1 MGLVRLSEWPRHPFL
16 NDEVR
21 EWIALHLQALGVSD
35 VAMYAIA
42 VGREE
47 DQRRILVATEVGL
60 LDSWYAPRGSSARYG
75 LSVRLYPWQAVRR
88 VDLRGETSRLW
99 AHEHET
105 RWRLQ
110 ISRPALDILSDTP
123 ELGRALTQFAAACA
137 IMAEPAGQIEES
149 SVHSATSGPG
159 AAPALSLA
167 PAAMPQ
173 ESRPSIPIEPELDR
187 EAVDDGTPLDLARRL
202 GLPDRD

>member
-1 MGLVRLSEWPRHPFL
+1 MDLVRLSEWPRHPFL

-110 ISRPALDILSDTP
+110 ISRPALDILSETP

-137 IMAEPAGQIEES
+137 IMAEPAGQMEES
-149 SVHSATSGPG
+149 STHGMG
-159 AAPALSLA
+159 
-167 PAAMPQ
+167 PAAIRQ
-173 ESRPSIPIEPELDR
+173 ESTPAIPIEPELNG
-187 EAVDDGTPLDLARRL
+187 EAEGEAEQDGTPLDLARRL
-202 GLPDRD
+202 GLPQRD

>member
-149 SVHSATSGPG
+149 STRGATTSNGS
-159 AAPALSLA
+159 APAPSVSSA
-167 PAAMPQ
+167 PIPQ
-173 ESRPSIPIEPELDR
+173 ESRPAIPIEPDPDGEV
-187 EAVDDGTPLDLARRL
+187 EENGTPLDLARRL
-202 GLPDRD
+202 GLPERD